1 MKIDDTRIQKR
12 SSLEESSYKTRVID
26 FHFSAYEANWL
37 MGLAYGS
44 LMIIF

>member
-12 SSLEESSYKTRVID
+12 SSLKEFSYNARVID
-26 FHFSAYEANWL
+26 FHFSAYKANWL

-44 LMIIF
+44 LMIIL